1 MTAADDVGVRGASGR
16 PFGDVRAVAAV
27 PLAWNGEAGGKLL
40 SNAGTQFDPSVVD
53 VLLEAVGETGQEAIQ
68 EPPTAERTVSRRPP
82 PPLILVN
89 TTSID
94 FGYR

>member
-68 EPPTAERTVSRRPP
+68 EPPDGPEDGLAAPAATADPRQ
-82 PPLILVN
+82 
-89 TTSID
+89 
-94 FGYR
+94 YHQY